1 MLYNISH
8 LLAGIHYKYYFCKMR
23 KLLFFSALFACF
35 FVYAASMKSHSAS
48 QDGRQSAPF
57 STLINDRCYIRYD
70 FGLSKINSVV
80 VARNDAAYDVYISD
94 DNMQHMSVRT
104 VEATPVLNWAFE
116 TMTSELKNAVYNVSD
131 SYIPMYSRLTYVSPD
146 TAIVAV
152 SSYMTVSGDDG
163 LTEKLNNL
171 EKTLV
176 RIWTEY
182 IMEHSQHFDKL

>member
-8 LLAGIHYKYYFCKMR
+8 LLAGIHYEYYFCKMR
-23 KLLFFSALFACF
+23 KLLFISALLACF
-35 FVYAASMKSHSAS
+35 FVYAASMNSHSAS
-48 QDGRQSAPF
+48 HEGWQSAPF
-57 STLINDRCYIRYD
+57 GSLIDDRCYIRYD

-80 VARNDAAYDVYISD
+80 VARNDTTYDVYISD

-116 TMTSELKNAVYNVSD
+116 TMPTELKDAAYNVYD

-146 TAIVAV
+146 TSIVAV

-171 EKTLV
+171 EKSLV

-182 IMEHSQHFDKL
+182 IMER